1 MDANN
6 DQVLMY
12 VTGVYS
18 PFQRISVFLLNEWS
32 NNESISTF
40 LCCFPVFLKG
50 RHSFPNRYNFF

>member
-12 VTGVYS
+12 ATGVYS
-18 PFQRISVFLLNEWS
+18 LFQGISVFLLNEWC

-40 LCCFPVFLKG
+40 LCCFPVLFE
-50 RHSFPNRYNFF
+50 RTSFFSQKV

>member
-12 VTGVYS
+12 ATGVYS
-18 PFQRISVFLLNEWS
+18 LFQGISVFLLNEWS

-40 LCCFPVFLKG
+40 LCCFPVLFE
-50 RHSFPNRYNFF
+50 RTSFFSQKV